1 MQRNQNHTSNMVV
14 NQLSGLN
21 LPKRIELSSGKIR
34 VATHAGI
41 CSVPIVNATSKTA
54 LNSRNF
60 EEIAAGLQAESEAV
74 QMFPN
79 CLASTKQEVVA
90 SLHTGSEKSFWAPT
104 RHPIPISW
112 GTTKHQYRSKYQ

>member
-21 LPKRIELSSGKIR
+21 LPKLIELSSGKIW

-54 LNSRNF
+54 LNSLNF
-60 EEIAAGLQAESEAV
+60 EEIAAGLQADSEAV

-90 SLHTGSEKSFWAPT
+90 SLYTGSEKSFWCPSQEKVRT
-104 RHPIPISW
+104 HF
-112 GTTKHQYRSKYQ
+112 SKFFLTGRTS